1 MSSWLAGRWPL
12 PRWATRCACPH
23 TGAISNAWVS
33 AKSSVGSRQP
43 AMPPTRNSS
52 SVLLLR
58 AGSARPERRWSVW
71 RRASTFRSFGSWS
84 SALGMSSPHGA
95 SWRNAARPT
104 EYISVSAGA
113 VDNFD
118 TQLSQSG
125 AILRA
130 ALKKERRNWK
140 LPEPLRAQPG
150 LEAFSSV
157 FRQILHG
164 RGVVRQSQL
173 DPWLQTD
180 LEGAPD
186 PFLFK
191 DMAVACD
198 LIAQCIAA
206 GERIAVYGD
215 YDADGVTA
223 CVTLA
228 RGLRSV
234 GADVITYIPNRFTE
248 GYGLNLEALNDL
260 HARGARL
267 VITCDCGTNSVEA
280 AAGRPRGM
288 RLIVTDHHEVGA
300 LRPAVD
306 ALINPKQP
314 DCAYPFD
321 GLAACGVAYKLLVAL
336 ERRVFPGKLDPG
348 ASLDAVALGTVA
360 DVVPLRAENRAIV
373 RAGLRRL
380 SEAPS
385 PGCAALLAVASIT
398 APVTAEHL
406 AFQLGPRINA
416 AGRMEDAMLALQL
429 LMAETRELA
438 DPIAQRLQ
446 DQNAQRQQLTAEIVR
461 EARAQVAELDNA
473 AAVIVMGASHWPLGV
488 LGLAASRLVEEFY
501 RPTFVFNTEADEWR
515 GSARSIEGFHLVD
528 CLQHSA
534 PLLHRFGG
542 HAMAA
547 GLTVLASR
555 FGELKQSLEQYA
567 ATRLNGDAFS
577 RPIAIEASAAFADLK
592 PSLHQ
597 EIQMLAPFGVG
608 NREPLLLSR
617 EVEVLRA
624 ETFGAD
630 RRHLRL
636 QLRDRTATAEAIAFD
651 KAVAAPHLPIGRRI
665 HIG

>member
-1 MSSWLAGRWPL
+1 MD
-12 PRWATRCACPH
+12 
-23 TGAISNAWVS
+23 
-33 AKSSVGSRQP
+33 K
-43 AMPPTRNSS
+43 
-52 SVLLLR
+52 
-58 AGSARPERRWSVW
+58 
-71 RRASTFRSFGSWS
+71 
-84 SALGMSSPHGA
+84 
-95 SWRNAARPT
+95 
-104 EYISVSAGA
+104 
-113 VDNFD
+113 FD
-118 TQLSQSG
+118 TQLSQTG

-186 PFLFK
+186 PFLLK

-198 LIAQCIAA
+198 LIAQSIAA
-206 GERIAVYGD
+206 GERIAIYGD

-288 RLIVTDHHEVGA
+288 RLIVTDHHEVA
-300 LRPAVD
+300 AQRPAVD

-336 ERRVFPGKLDPG
+336 ERRVFRGKLDPG

-385 PGCAALLAVASIT
+385 PGCAALLAVAGIT

-429 LMAETRELA
+429 LMAESREEA
-438 DPIAQRLQ
+438 DPFAQRLHE
-446 DQNAQRQQLTAEIVR
+446 QNAQRQQLTAEIVR
-461 EARAQVAELDNA
+461 EARTQVAELDNG
-473 AAVIVMGASHWPLGV
+473 AAVIIMGADHWPLGV

-501 RPTFVFNTEADEWR
+501 RPTFIFNTEGDEWR
-515 GSARSIEGFHLVD
+515 GSARSIESFHLVD
-528 CLQHSA
+528 CLQECA

-547 GLTVLASR
+547 GLTVLKSR
-555 FGELKQSLEQYA
+555 FAELEECLEQYTTA
-567 ATRLNGDAFS
+567 RLNGDAFS
-577 RPIAIEASAAFADLK
+577 RPITIEATAVFADLK
-592 PSLHQ
+592 PSLHH
-597 EIQMLAPFGVG
+597 ELQMLAPFGVG

-617 EVEVLRA
+617 EVEVVRT
-624 ETFGAD
+624 ETFGSD
-630 RRHLRL
+630 RRHLRV
-636 QLRDRTATAEAIAFD
+636 QVRDRTASAEAIAFD
-651 KAVAAPHLPIGRRI
+651 KAAAAPHLPTGRRI
-665 HIG
+665 DVVYALQCERWDGLDRIRLHLRDLRPAVQPALVLAGV

>member
-1 MSSWLAGRWPL
+1 
-12 PRWATRCACPH
+12 
-23 TGAISNAWVS
+23 VS
-33 AKSSVGSRQP
+33 AS
-43 AMPPTRNSS
+43 
-52 SVLLLR
+52 
-58 AGSARPERRWSVW
+58 
-71 RRASTFRSFGSWS
+71 
-84 SALGMSSPHGA
+84 
-95 SWRNAARPT
+95 
-104 EYISVSAGA
+104 A

-150 LEAFSSV
+150 LEAFSPV

-186 PFLFK
+186 PFLLK
-191 DMAVACD
+191 DMVVACD
-198 LIAQCIAA
+198 LIAQTIAA

-267 VITCDCGTNSVEA
+267 VITCDCGTNSIEA

-300 LRPAVD
+300 ERPAVD

-314 DCAYPFD
+314 ECGYPFD

-336 ERRVFPGKLDPG
+336 ERRVFPGRLDPG

-429 LMAETRELA
+429 LMAGSREEA
-438 DPIAQRLQ
+438 DPFAQRLHE
-446 DQNAQRQQLTAEIVR
+446 QNAQRQQLTAEIVR
-461 EARAQVAELDNA
+461 EARTQVAELENG
-473 AAVIVMGASHWPLGV
+473 AAVIVMGADHWPLGV

-501 RPTFVFNTEADEWR
+501 RPTFIFNTEGDEWR
-515 GSARSIEGFHLVD
+515 GSARSIESFHLVD
-528 CLQHSA
+528 CLQDCA

-547 GLTVLASR
+547 GLTVLKSR
-555 FGELKQSLEQYA
+555 FAELKECLEQY
-567 ATRLNGDAFS
+567 TTSRLNGDAFS
-577 RPIAIEASAAFADLK
+577 RPITIEATAAFADLK
-592 PSLHQ
+592 PSLHH
-597 EIQMLAPFGVG
+597 ELQMLAPFGVG

-617 EVEVLRA
+617 EVEVVRT
-624 ETFGAD
+624 ETFGSD
-630 RRHLRL
+630 RRHLRV
-636 QLRDRTATAEAIAFD
+636 QMRDRTASAEAIAFD
-651 KAVAAPHLPIGRRI
+651 KAAAAPHLPTGRRI
-665 HIG
+665 DVVYALQCERWDGLDRIRLHLRDLRPVVQPALVLAGV

>member
-1 MSSWLAGRWPL
+1 M
-12 PRWATRCACPH
+12 
-23 TGAISNAWVS
+23 
-33 AKSSVGSRQP
+33 
-43 AMPPTRNSS
+43 
-52 SVLLLR
+52 
-58 AGSARPERRWSVW
+58 
-71 RRASTFRSFGSWS
+71 
-84 SALGMSSPHGA
+84 
-95 SWRNAARPT
+95 
-104 EYISVSAGA
+104 
-113 VDNFD
+113 
-118 TQLSQSG
+118 
-125 AILRA
+125 
-130 ALKKERRNWK
+130 KKERRNWI

-150 LEAFSSV
+150 LEAFSPV

-180 LEGAPD
+180 LERAPD
-186 PFLFK
+186 PFLLK
-191 DMAVACD
+191 DMAIACE
-198 LIAQCIAA
+198 LIAQAIAA

-248 GYGLNLEALNDL
+248 GYGLNLEALNEL

-300 LRPAVD
+300 ERPAVD

-314 DCAYPFD
+314 ECAYPFD

-336 ERRVFPGKLDPG
+336 ERRAFPGRLDPG

-373 RAGLRRL
+373 RAGLRKMA
-380 SEAPS
+380 ENPS
-385 PGCAALLAVASIT
+385 PGCAALLAVAGIT
-398 APVTAEHL
+398 GPVTAEHL

-416 AGRMEDAMLALQL
+416 AGRMEDAMLALRL
-429 LMAETRELA
+429 LMAESRESA
-438 DPIAQRLQ
+438 DPLAQRLHE
-446 DQNAQRQQLTAEIVR
+446 QNAQRQQLTAEIVR
-461 EARAQVAELDNA
+461 EAKTQVAELDNGT
-473 AAVIVMGASHWPLGV
+473 AVIVMGSDRWPLGV

-501 RPTFVFNTEADEWR
+501 RPTFIFNTEGDEWR

-528 CLQHSA
+528 CLQDCA

-547 GLTVLASR
+547 GLTVLKSR
-555 FGELKQSLEQYA
+555 FVELKECLEHYTTA
-567 ATRLNGDAFS
+567 RLNGDAFS
-577 RPIAIEASAAFADLK
+577 RPITIEATAAFADLK
-592 PSLHQ
+592 PSLHH
-597 EIQMLAPFGVG
+597 EIQQLAPFGVG
-608 NREPLLLSR
+608 NREPLLLSK
-617 EVEVLRA
+617 EVEVVRT
-624 ETFGAD
+624 ETFGSD
-630 RRHLRL
+630 RRHLRV
-636 QLRDRTATAEAIAFD
+636 QLRDRTASAEAIAFD
-651 KAVAAPHLPIGRRI
+651 KAATAAHLPSGRRI
-665 HIG
+665 DVVYALQCERWDGLDRIRLHLRDLRPAMQPALVLAGV

>member
-1 MSSWLAGRWPL
+1 M
-12 PRWATRCACPH
+12 
-23 TGAISNAWVS
+23 
-33 AKSSVGSRQP
+33 
-43 AMPPTRNSS
+43 
-52 SVLLLR
+52 
-58 AGSARPERRWSVW
+58 
-71 RRASTFRSFGSWS
+71 
-84 SALGMSSPHGA
+84 
-95 SWRNAARPT
+95 
-104 EYISVSAGA
+104 
-113 VDNFD
+113 
-118 TQLSQSG
+118 
-125 AILRA
+125 
-130 ALKKERRNWK
+130 KKERRNWI

-150 LEAFSSV
+150 LEAFSPV

-164 RGVVRQSQL
+164 RGVVRQSHL

-180 LEGAPD
+180 LERAPD
-186 PFLFK
+186 PFMLK
-191 DMAVACD
+191 DMAIACD
-198 LIAQCIAA
+198 LIAQSIAA

-260 HARGARL
+260 HARGAGL
-267 VITCDCGTNSVEA
+267 VITCDCGTNSLDA

-300 LRPAVD
+300 QRPAVD

-314 DCAYPFD
+314 ECAYPFD

-336 ERRVFPGKLDPG
+336 EQRVFPGRLDPR

-380 SEAPS
+380 SENPN
-385 PGCAALLAVASIT
+385 PGCAALLAVAGIT

-416 AGRMEDAMLALQL
+416 AGRMEDAMLALRL
-429 LMAETRELA
+429 LMAESREAA
-438 DPIAQRLQ
+438 DPLAQRLH

-461 EARAQVAELDNA
+461 EAKSQVAELDNG
-473 AAVIVMGASHWPLGV
+473 AAVIVMGADRWPLGV

-501 RPTFVFNTEADEWR
+501 RPTFIFNTEGDEWR

-528 CLQHSA
+528 CLQHCA

-547 GLTVLASR
+547 GLTVLKSR
-555 FGELKQSLEQYA
+555 FAELRECLEQYTTA
-567 ATRLNGDAFS
+567 RLNGDAFS
-577 RPIAIEASAAFADLK
+577 RPITIEATAAFADLK
-592 PSLHQ
+592 PSLHHELQ
-597 EIQMLAPFGVG
+597 LLAPFGVG

-617 EVEVLRA
+617 EVEVVRT
-624 ETFGAD
+624 ETFGSD
-630 RRHLRL
+630 GRHLRV
-636 QLRDRTATAEAIAFD
+636 QLRDRTASAEAIAFD
-651 KAVAAPHLPIGRRI
+651 KAAAAPHLPNGRRI
-665 HIG
+665 DVVYALQCERWDGLDRIRLHLRDLRPAVQPALVLANV

>member
-1 MSSWLAGRWPL
+1 
-12 PRWATRCACPH
+12 
-23 TGAISNAWVS
+23 V
-33 AKSSVGSRQP
+33 
-43 AMPPTRNSS
+43 
-52 SVLLLR
+52 
-58 AGSARPERRWSVW
+58 
-71 RRASTFRSFGSWS
+71 
-84 SALGMSSPHGA
+84 GA
-95 SWRNAARPT
+95 S
-104 EYISVSAGA
+104 A

-150 LEAFSSV
+150 LEAFSPV

-186 PFLFK
+186 PFLLK
-191 DMAVACD
+191 DMVVACD
-198 LIAQCIAA
+198 LIAQTIAA

-267 VITCDCGTNSVEA
+267 VITCDCGTNSIEA

-288 RLIVTDHHEVGA
+288 RLIVTDHHEVGTQ
-300 LRPAVD
+300 RPAVD

-314 DCAYPFD
+314 DCGYPFD

-429 LMAETRELA
+429 LMAGSREEA
-438 DPIAQRLQ
+438 DPFAQRLHE
-446 DQNAQRQQLTAEIVR
+446 QNAQRQQLTAEIVR
-461 EARAQVAELDNA
+461 EARTQVAELENG
-473 AAVIVMGASHWPLGV
+473 AAVIIMGADHWPLGV

-501 RPTFVFNTEADEWR
+501 RPTFIFNTEGDEWR
-515 GSARSIEGFHLVD
+515 GSARSIESFHLVD
-528 CLQHSA
+528 CLQDCA

-547 GLTVLASR
+547 GLTVLRSR
-555 FGELKQSLEQYA
+555 FAELKECLEQY
-567 ATRLNGDAFS
+567 TTSRLNGDAFS
-577 RPIAIEASAAFADLK
+577 RPITIEATAAFADLK
-592 PSLHQ
+592 PSLHH
-597 EIQMLAPFGVG
+597 ELQMLAPFGVG

-617 EVEVLRA
+617 EVEVVRT
-624 ETFGAD
+624 ETFGSD
-630 RRHLRL
+630 RRHLRV
-636 QLRDRTATAEAIAFD
+636 QMRDRTASAEAIAFD
-651 KAVAAPHLPIGRRI
+651 KAAAAPHLPTGRRI
-665 HIG
+665 DVVYALQCERWDGLDRIRLHLRDLRPVVQPALVLAGV

>member
-1 MSSWLAGRWPL
+1 M
-12 PRWATRCACPH
+12 
-23 TGAISNAWVS
+23 
-33 AKSSVGSRQP
+33 
-43 AMPPTRNSS
+43 
-52 SVLLLR
+52 
-58 AGSARPERRWSVW
+58 
-71 RRASTFRSFGSWS
+71 
-84 SALGMSSPHGA
+84 
-95 SWRNAARPT
+95 
-104 EYISVSAGA
+104 
-113 VDNFD
+113 
-118 TQLSQSG
+118 
-125 AILRA
+125 RA
-130 ALKKERRNWK
+130 ALKKERRSWI

-150 LEAFSSV
+150 LEAFSPV

-164 RGVVRQSQL
+164 RGVVRKTQL

-180 LEGAPD
+180 LDRAPD
-186 PFLFK
+186 PFLLK

-198 LIAQCIAA
+198 LIAEAIA
-206 GERIAVYGD
+206 GGHRIAVYGD

-234 GADVITYIPNRFTE
+234 GADIITYIPNRFTE
-248 GYGLNLEALNDL
+248 GYGLNVEALNDL

-267 VITCDCGTNSVEA
+267 VITCDCGTNSVDA

-288 RLIVTDHHEVGA
+288 RLIVTDHHEMGA
-300 LRPAVD
+300 QRPAVD

-314 DCAYPFD
+314 ECAYPFD
-321 GLAACGVAYKLLVAL
+321 GLAACGVAYKLLIAL
-336 ERRVFPGKLDPG
+336 ERRAFPGGLDPG

-360 DVVPLRAENRAIV
+360 DVVPLHAENRAIV

-380 SEAPS
+380 SENPS
-385 PGCAALLAVASIT
+385 PGCAALLAVANIS

-429 LMAETRELA
+429 LMAETREEA
-438 DPIAQRLQ
+438 DPLAQRLQ
-446 DQNAQRQQLTAEIVR
+446 EQNAQRQQATTEIVR
-461 EARAQVAELDNA
+461 EARAQVMELDNA
-473 AAVIVMGASHWPLGV
+473 AAVIVMGANHWPLGV

-528 CLQHSA
+528 CLQHCA

-567 ATRLNGDAFS
+567 AARLNGNAFS
-577 RPIAIEASAAFADLK
+577 RPITIEASAAFADLK

-617 EVEVLRA
+617 EVEVVRA
-624 ETFGAD
+624 ETFGGD

-636 QLRDRTATAEAIAFD
+636 QLRDRTATAEAIAWD
-651 KAVAAPHLPIGRRI
+651 KASAAPHLPNGRRI
-665 HIG
+665 DVVYGLQCERWDGLDRVRLHLKDLRPAVQPALVLAGA

>member
-1 MSSWLAGRWPL
+1 M
-12 PRWATRCACPH
+12 
-23 TGAISNAWVS
+23 
-33 AKSSVGSRQP
+33 
-43 AMPPTRNSS
+43 
-52 SVLLLR
+52 
-58 AGSARPERRWSVW
+58 
-71 RRASTFRSFGSWS
+71 
-84 SALGMSSPHGA
+84 
-95 SWRNAARPT
+95 
-104 EYISVSAGA
+104 
-113 VDNFD
+113 
-118 TQLSQSG
+118 
-125 AILRA
+125 RA
-130 ALKKERRNWK
+130 ALKKERRNWI

-150 LEAFSSV
+150 LEAFSPV

-164 RGVVRQSQL
+164 RGVVRQAQL
-173 DPWLQTD
+173 DPWLQSD
-180 LEGAPD
+180 LDRAPD
-186 PFLFK
+186 PFLLK

-198 LIAQCIAA
+198 LIAEAIKGGQ
-206 GERIAVYGD
+206 RIAVYGD

-260 HARGARL
+260 HARGAKL
-267 VITCDCGTNSVEA
+267 VITCDCGTNSIEA
-280 AAGRPRGM
+280 AAERPRGM
-288 RLIVTDHHEVGA
+288 RLIVTDHHEMGA
-300 LRPAVD
+300 QRPAVD

-314 DCAYPFD
+314 ECAYPFD

-336 ERRVFPGKLDPG
+336 ERRAFSGALDPC

-360 DVVPLRAENRAIV
+360 DVVPLHAENRAIV

-380 SEAPS
+380 SENPS
-385 PGCAALLAVASIT
+385 PGCAALLAVAGIS

-438 DPIAQRLQ
+438 DPIAQKLQ

-461 EARAQVAELDNA
+461 EARAQVVELDNA
-473 AAVIVMGASHWPLGV
+473 AAAIVMGASHWPLGV

-501 RPTFVFNTEADEWR
+501 RPTFIFNTEADEWR

-528 CLQHSA
+528 CLHDSA

-547 GLTVLASR
+547 GLTVLAGR
-555 FGELKQSLEQYA
+555 FGELKRSLEQYA
-567 ATRLNGDAFS
+567 AARLNAFS
-577 RPIAIEASAAFADLK
+577 RPITIEASAAFADLK

-617 EVEVLRA
+617 EVQVVRT
-624 ETFGAD
+624 ETFGND

-651 KAVAAPHLPIGRRI
+651 KAAAAQHLPSGRRI
-665 HIG
+665 DVVYALQCERWDGLDRVRLHLKDLRPAVQPAPVLAGV

>member
-1 MSSWLAGRWPL
+1 
-12 PRWATRCACPH
+12 
-23 TGAISNAWVS
+23 
-33 AKSSVGSRQP
+33 
-43 AMPPTRNSS
+43 
-52 SVLLLR
+52 
-58 AGSARPERRWSVW
+58 
-71 RRASTFRSFGSWS
+71 
-84 SALGMSSPHGA
+84 
-95 SWRNAARPT
+95 
-104 EYISVSAGA
+104 
-113 VDNFD
+113 
-118 TQLSQSG
+118 
-125 AILRA
+125 
-130 ALKKERRNWK
+130 
-140 LPEPLRAQPG
+140 
-150 LEAFSSV
+150 V

-164 RGVVRQSQL
+164 RGVVRRAQL

-180 LEGAPD
+180 LDRAPD
-186 PFLFK
+186 PFLLK

-198 LIAQCIAA
+198 LIAEAIA
-206 GERIAVYGD
+206 GGQRIAIYGD

-228 RGLRSV
+228 RGLRAV

-288 RLIVTDHHEVGA
+288 RLIVTDHHEMGA
-300 LRPAVD
+300 ERPAVD

-314 DCAYPFD
+314 ECAYPFD

-336 ERRVFPGKLDPG
+336 EGRAFPGGLDPG

-360 DVVPLRAENRAIV
+360 DVVPLHAENRAIV

-380 SEAPS
+380 SETPS
-385 PGCAALLAVASIT
+385 PGCAALLAVAGIT

-438 DPIAQRLQ
+438 DPLAQRLHE
-446 DQNAQRQQLTAEIVR
+446 QNAQRQQLTAEIVR
-461 EARAQVAELDNA
+461 EARAQVVELDNA

-528 CLQHSA
+528 CLQDSA

-567 ATRLNGDAFS
+567 AARLNGNAFS
-577 RPIAIEASAAFADLK
+577 RPITIEASAAFADLK

-617 EVEVLRA
+617 EVEVVRA
-624 ETFGAD
+624 ETFGGD

-636 QLRDRTATAEAIAFD
+636 QLRDHTATAEAIAFD
-651 KAVAAPHLPIGRRI
+651 KAGAAAHLPSGRRI
-665 HIG
+665 DIVYALQCERWDGLDRVRLHLRDLRPAIQPALVLSAV

>member
-1 MSSWLAGRWPL
+1 VE
-12 PRWATRCACPH
+12 
-23 TGAISNAWVS
+23 NV
-33 AKSSVGSRQP
+33 
-43 AMPPTRNSS
+43 
-52 SVLLLR
+52 
-58 AGSARPERRWSVW
+58 
-71 RRASTFRSFGSWS
+71 
-84 SALGMSSPHGA
+84 
-95 SWRNAARPT
+95 
-104 EYISVSAGA
+104 
-113 VDNFD
+113 D
-118 TQLSQSG
+118 TQLSQTG

-130 ALKKERRNWK
+130 ALKKERRNWI

-150 LEAFSSV
+150 LEAFSPV

-164 RGVVRQSQL
+164 RSVTRQSQL

-180 LEGAPD
+180 LDRAPD
-186 PFLFK
+186 PFLLK

-198 LIAQCIAA
+198 LIAQSIAA
-206 GERIAVYGD
+206 GQRIAVYGD

-260 HARGARL
+260 HARGAQL
-267 VITCDCGTNSVEA
+267 VISCDCGTNSVEV

-288 RLIVTDHHEVGA
+288 RLIVTDHHEVGTE
-300 LRPAVD
+300 RPAVD

-336 ERRVFPGKLDPG
+336 ERRAFPGRLDPT

-360 DVVPLRAENRAIV
+360 DVVPLHAENRAIV

-385 PGCAALLAVASIT
+385 PGCAELLAVAGIT
-398 APVTAEHL
+398 PPVTAEHL

-416 AGRMEDAMLALQL
+416 AGRMEDARLALEL
-429 LMAETRELA
+429 LIADSRESAAPL
-438 DPIAQRLQ
+438 AQRLHE
-446 DQNAQRQQLTAEIVR
+446 QNAQRQQLTAEIVR
-461 EARAQVAELDNA
+461 EAKAQVAELDNE
-473 AAVIVMGASHWPLGV
+473 AAVIVMGAPHWPLGV

-501 RPTFVFNTEADEWR
+501 RPTFIFNTEGDEWR

-528 CLQHSA
+528 CLQQCA

-547 GLTVLASR
+547 GLTVLNTR
-555 FGELKQSLEQYA
+555 FGELKDCLEQYTA
-567 ATRLNGDAFS
+567 LRLNGDAFS
-577 RPIAIEASAAFADLK
+577 RPMTIEATAAFADLK

-597 EIQMLAPFGVG
+597 EIQLLAPFGVG

-617 EVEVLRA
+617 EVEVVRT
-624 ETFGAD
+624 ETFGSD

-651 KAVAAPHLPIGRRI
+651 KATSAPHLPVGRRLDI
-665 HIG
+665 VYAFQCERWDGLDRVRLHLRDLRAAVQPALVLAGV

>member
-1 MSSWLAGRWPL
+1 
-12 PRWATRCACPH
+12 
-23 TGAISNAWVS
+23 
-33 AKSSVGSRQP
+33 
-43 AMPPTRNSS
+43 
-52 SVLLLR
+52 
-58 AGSARPERRWSVW
+58 
-71 RRASTFRSFGSWS
+71 
-84 SALGMSSPHGA
+84 
-95 SWRNAARPT
+95 
-104 EYISVSAGA
+104 
-113 VDNFD
+113 
-118 TQLSQSG
+118 
-125 AILRA
+125 
-130 ALKKERRNWK
+130 LKKERRNWI

-150 LEAFSSV
+150 LEVFSPV

-180 LEGAPD
+180 LDRAPD
-186 PFLFK
+186 PFLLK
-191 DMAVACD
+191 DMAIACD

-248 GYGLNLEALNDL
+248 GYGLNLDALNEL

-300 LRPAVD
+300 QRPAVD

-314 DCAYPFD
+314 ECTYPFD

-336 ERRVFPGKLDPG
+336 EQRHFPGRLDPG

-373 RAGLRRL
+373 RAGLRAMT
-380 SEAPS
+380 ETPS
-385 PGCAALLAVASIT
+385 PGCAALLAVAGIT
-398 APVTAEHL
+398 GPVTAEHL

-429 LMAETRELA
+429 LMAEDRESA
-438 DPIAQRLQ
+438 DPLAQRLHE
-446 DQNAQRQQLTAEIVR
+446 QNAQRQQLTAEIVR
-461 EARAQVAELDNA
+461 EAKTQVAELDNGT
-473 AAVIVMGASHWPLGV
+473 AVIVMGAERWPLGV

-501 RPTFVFNTEADEWR
+501 RPTFIFNTEGDEWR
-515 GSARSIEGFHLVD
+515 GSGRSIEGFHLVE
-528 CLQHSA
+528 CLQHCA
-534 PLLHRFGG
+534 PMLHRFGG

-547 GLTVLASR
+547 GLTVLKSR
-555 FGELKQSLEQYA
+555 FAELKDGLEQYTT
-567 ATRLNGDAFS
+567 TRLNGDAFS
-577 RPIAIEASAAFADLK
+577 RPITIEATAAFADLK
-592 PSLHQ
+592 PSLHH
-597 EIQMLAPFGVG
+597 ELQMLAPFGVG
-608 NREPLLLSR
+608 NREPLLLSKQ
-617 EVEVLRA
+617 VEVVRT
-624 ETFGAD
+624 ETFGSD
-630 RRHLRL
+630 RRHLRV
-636 QLRDRTATAEAIAFD
+636 QLRDRTASAEAIAFD
-651 KAVAAPHLPIGRRI
+651 KAASAAHLPSGRKIDVVYALQFERWDGLDRI
-665 HIG
+665 RLHLRDLRPAVQPALVLAGV

>member
-1 MSSWLAGRWPL
+1 M
-12 PRWATRCACPH
+12 
-23 TGAISNAWVS
+23 
-33 AKSSVGSRQP
+33 
-43 AMPPTRNSS
+43 
-52 SVLLLR
+52 
-58 AGSARPERRWSVW
+58 
-71 RRASTFRSFGSWS
+71 
-84 SALGMSSPHGA
+84 
-95 SWRNAARPT
+95 
-104 EYISVSAGA
+104 
-113 VDNFD
+113 
-118 TQLSQSG
+118 
-125 AILRA
+125 RA
-130 ALKKERRNWK
+130 ALKKERRNWI

-150 LEAFSSV
+150 LEAFSPV

-164 RGVVRQSQL
+164 RGVVRKAQL

-180 LEGAPD
+180 LDRAPD
-186 PFLFK
+186 PFLLK

-198 LIAQCIAA
+198 LIAQAVA
-206 GERIAVYGD
+206 GGQRIAVYGD

-260 HARGARL
+260 HARGAKL

-280 AAGRPRGM
+280 ASGRPRGM

-300 LRPAVD
+300 RRPAVD

-336 ERRVFPGKLDPG
+336 EQRHFQGAFDPG

-380 SEAPS
+380 SENPS
-385 PGCAALLAVASIT
+385 PGCAALLAVAGIS

-446 DQNAQRQQLTAEIVR
+446 EQNAQRQLLTAEIVR
-461 EARAQVAELDNA
+461 EARAQVVELDNA

-528 CLQHSA
+528 CLQHCA

-555 FGELKQSLEQYA
+555 FRELKEELEQYA

-577 RPIAIEASAAFADLK
+577 RPITIEASAAFADLK
-592 PSLHQ
+592 PSLHH
-597 EIQMLAPFGVG
+597 EIQLLAPFGVG

-617 EVEVLRA
+617 EVEVVRA
-624 ETFGAD
+624 ESFGAD

-636 QLRDRTATAEAIAFD
+636 QLRDRTASAEAIAFD
-651 KAVAAPHLPIGRRI
+651 KAAAAPHLPSGRRI
-665 HIG
+665 DVVYAVQCERWDGLDRLRLHLRDLRPTVQPALVLAAV

>member
-1 MSSWLAGRWPL
+1 
-12 PRWATRCACPH
+12 
-23 TGAISNAWVS
+23 
-33 AKSSVGSRQP
+33 
-43 AMPPTRNSS
+43 
-52 SVLLLR
+52 
-58 AGSARPERRWSVW
+58 
-71 RRASTFRSFGSWS
+71 
-84 SALGMSSPHGA
+84 
-95 SWRNAARPT
+95 
-104 EYISVSAGA
+104 
-113 VDNFD
+113 
-118 TQLSQSG
+118 
-125 AILRA
+125 
-130 ALKKERRNWK
+130 LKKERRNWI

-150 LEAFSSV
+150 LEAFSPV

-164 RGVVRQSQL
+164 RGVVRKSQL
-173 DPWLQTD
+173 DPWLETD
-180 LEGAPD
+180 LDRVPD
-186 PFLFK
+186 PFLLK

-198 LIAQCIAA
+198 LIADAIAA
-206 GERIAVYGD
+206 GQRIAVYGD

-280 AAGRPRGM
+280 AAGRPAGM
-288 RLIVTDHHEVGA
+288 WLIVTDHHEVGPQ
-300 LRPAVD
+300 RPAVD

-314 DCAYPFD
+314 ECAYPFD

-336 ERRVFPGKLDPG
+336 ERRAFPGALDPG
-348 ASLDAVALGTVA
+348 ESLDAVALGTVA

-380 SEAPS
+380 NEAPS
-385 PGCAALLAVASIT
+385 PGCAALLAIAGIT

-429 LMAETRELA
+429 LMAESREEA
-438 DPIAQRLQ
+438 DPLAQRLH

-461 EARAQVAELDNA
+461 EARTQVAELDNG
-473 AAVIVMGASHWPLGV
+473 AAVIVMGADHWPLGV

-501 RPTFVFNTEADEWR
+501 RPTFIFNTEGEEWR
-515 GSARSIEGFHLVD
+515 GSARSIDGFHLVD
-528 CLQHSA
+528 CLERCA

-547 GLTVLASR
+547 GLTVLKSR
-555 FGELKQSLEQYA
+555 FAELKQCLEQYTTA
-567 ATRLNGDAFS
+567 RLNGDAFS
-577 RPIAIEASAAFADLK
+577 RPITIEATAAFADLK
-592 PSLHQ
+592 PSLHH
-597 EIQMLAPFGVG
+597 ELQMLAPFGVG
-608 NREPLLLSR
+608 NREPLLLSKL
-617 EVEVLRA
+617 VEVVRT
-624 ETFGAD
+624 ETFGSD
-630 RRHLRL
+630 RRHLRV

-651 KAVAAPHLPIGRRI
+651 KAASAPHLPTGRRI
-665 HIG
+665 DVVYALQCERWNGLDRIRLHLRDLRPAVQPALVLAGV

>member
-1 MSSWLAGRWPL
+1 
-12 PRWATRCACPH
+12 
-23 TGAISNAWVS
+23 
-33 AKSSVGSRQP
+33 
-43 AMPPTRNSS
+43 
-52 SVLLLR
+52 
-58 AGSARPERRWSVW
+58 
-71 RRASTFRSFGSWS
+71 
-84 SALGMSSPHGA
+84 
-95 SWRNAARPT
+95 
-104 EYISVSAGA
+104 

-118 TQLSQSG
+118 TQLSQTG

-130 ALKKERRNWK
+130 ALKKERRNWI

-150 LEAFSSV
+150 LEAFSPV

-180 LEGAPD
+180 LDRAPD
-186 PFLFK
+186 PFLLK
-191 DMAVACD
+191 DMAIACD
-198 LIAQCIAA
+198 LIAQSIAA
-206 GERIAVYGD
+206 GDRIAVYGD

-234 GADVITYIPNRFTE
+234 GAEVITYIPNRFTE
-248 GYGLNLEALNDL
+248 GYGLNLDALNEL

-288 RLIVTDHHEVGA
+288 RLIVSDHHEVGA
-300 LRPAVD
+300 QRPSVD

-321 GLAACGVAYKLLVAL
+321 GLAACGVAYKILVAL
-336 ERRVFPGKLDPG
+336 EQQHFPGRLDPS

-385 PGCAALLAVASIT
+385 PGCAALLAVAGIK

-416 AGRMEDAMLALQL
+416 AGRMEDAMLALEL
-429 LMAETRELA
+429 LMAESREAA
-438 DPIAQRLQ
+438 DPLAQRLHE
-446 DQNAQRQQLTAEIVR
+446 QNAQRQQLTAEIVR
-461 EARAQVAELDNA
+461 DAKTQVAELDNG
-473 AAVIVMGASHWPLGV
+473 AAVIVMGHERWPLGV

-501 RPTFVFNTEADEWR
+501 RPTFIFNTEGDEWR
-515 GSARSIEGFHLVD
+515 GSARSIEGFHLVQ
-528 CLQHSA
+528 CLAECA
-534 PLLHRFGG
+534 PMLHRFGG

-547 GLTVLASR
+547 GLTVLKHR
-555 FGELKQSLEQYA
+555 FAELKDSLEQYTTA
-567 ATRLNGDAFS
+567 RLNGDAFS
-577 RPIAIEASAAFADLK
+577 RPIAVEATAAFADLK
-592 PSLHQ
+592 PSLHH
-597 EIQMLAPFGVG
+597 ELQMLAPFGVG
-608 NREPLLLSR
+608 NREPLLLSK
-617 EVEVLRA
+617 EVEVVRT
-624 ETFGAD
+624 ETFGSD
-630 RRHLRL
+630 RRHLRV
-636 QLRDRTATAEAIAFD
+636 QLRDRTASAEAIAFD
-651 KAVAAPHLPIGRRI
+651 KASAAPHLPSGRRI
-665 HIG
+665 DVVYALQCERWDGLDRIRLHLRDLRPAAQPALVLA